1 MEAFLLEIICCPLT
15 HQSLRIADETQLTQ
29 AAVMSSKPVSAGLV
43 RQDGRILYPIRDGI
57 PLLAPEEGI
66 PLS

>member
-1 MEAFLLEIICCPLT
+1 
-15 HQSLRIADETQLTQ
+15 
-29 AAVMSSKPVSAGLV
+29 MSSKPVSAGLV

-57 PLLAPEEGI
+57 PLLAPEGI